1 MRMLIVIAAVMFAS
15 VLVVPTV
22 SLAAPQLS
30 QII

>member
-1 MRMLIVIAAVMFAS
+1 MRMLIVLAAVMFAS

-22 SLAAPQLS
+22 SLAAPQLV